1 VKPVRPAVL
10 YETLLHLLS
19 DEILEPQ
26 PSQAKYLQVDE
37 QMGLQHPLHILLA
50 EDNTINQKVA
60 LRLLEKMGYRAD
72 VAANGQEVLDALV
85 RKSYD
90 VILMDVQMPEMDGVE
105 ATRRIRA
112 QWPASQ
118 QPCIIAMTA
127 CAMEGDRQWCLS
139 AGMDDY
145 IGKPVRVEELM
156 GKLYQVTARRP
167 RGEAQQAVGGGQKG
181 TGDDGP
187 LSEDRQ
193 RTPVASMN
201 LMEKSGQEPRIP
213 RITRIDAVVE
223 PLHATAL
230 PPKPR
235 FPTESGIGQ
244 RVAAEHAADG
254 PLDQTAHS
262 QFLAT
267 MEELAPQL
275 ISIFLD
281 DTPNKLQAIHT
292 ALADNNPKQLYQ
304 IAHALKS
311 SSAQLGAL
319 HFSQQC
325 KELEMMGRTGNL
337 QGVEEAVVSIE
348 AEYARVQDALRSLL

>member
-1 VKPVRPAVL
+1 
-10 YETLLHLLS
+10 
-19 DEILEPQ
+19 
-26 PSQAKYLQVDE
+26 
-37 QMGLQHPLHILLA
+37 
-50 EDNTINQKVA
+50 
-60 LRLLEKMGYRAD
+60 MGYRAD

-85 RKSYD
+85 RRSYD

-167 RGEAQQAVGGGQKG
+167 RGEVQQAVGGGQKG

-235 FPTESGIGQ
+235 LPTESGIGQ
-244 RVAAEHAADG
+244 GVAAEHAADG